1 VSNGYNFTDSVRSAL
16 RDAREEASGLRHNY
30 VGPEH
35 LLLGVLAA
43 GDPITVS
50 ALRELQLDPKNL
62 RAAVLL
68 KAPRQ
73 SAGPVPGPDLPYT
86 SRGKKVLEEAMAQA
100 RERGDS
106 FVGPEHLLL
115 GMLRESRGIAAE
127 VLVEA
132 GVNLPK
138 LTQAVERAIE
148 SDVPR
153 ERIGAV
159 PHSPAW
165 VREAPV
171 DGGLHLG
178 PSRVL
183 PIAVIALIVAVVA
196 LVVALTR

>member
-1 VSNGYNFTDSVRSAL
+1 VSNGCDFSDSVRYAL
-16 RDAREEASGLRHNY
+16 REAREEASGLRHSH

-43 GDPITVS
+43 GDPITVF
-50 ALRELQLDPKNL
+50 ALRDLQMDPASL

-73 SAGPVPGPDLPYT
+73 SSGPVPGPDLPYT

-106 FVGPEHLLL
+106 IVGPEHLLL
-115 GMLRESRGIAAE
+115 GMLRESRGIAAQ

-132 GVNLPK
+132 GVSLPK
-138 LTQAVERAIE
+138 LTQAVERAIA

-153 ERIGAV
+153 ERISAV

-165 VREAPV
+165 VRKARSDVGPY
-171 DGGLHLG
+171 LG
-178 PSRVL
+178 PGL
-183 PIAVIALIVAVVA
+183 ALLIAVLALIVAVVA